1 MGHFLYMPHEMD
13 LVLRQITLSA
23 PLDFDHYGGP
33 EYFAEVALLSRSV
46 TFQGAAPTGVPTKHR
61 WKLEGKPWFSW
72 ENLGKAYDFSICLV
86 ESWGKPYD

>member
-1 MGHFLYMPHEMD
+1 MSHEIH
-13 LVLRQITLSA
+13 VSRQITLSA

-46 TFQGAAPTGVPTKHR
+46 TFQGAKTGVPTKHR

-72 ENLGKAYDFSICLV
+72 ENLGKPYDFSICLV
-86 ESWGKPYD
+86 KSWGKPYD